1 MAIAASASSGSLRS
15 AAKSVVFCGWRFRV
29 RRLQRAPLVAAWGIP
44 ERQCL
49 LWLHVMDE
57 PVQQLRA
64 LLASERTARI
74 EAERSGRLKDEFL
87 EALGH
92 ELRAPL
98 NAILGWSR
106 LMELGRLGME
116 ETRSGGQTI
125 ARNARLMAHIVDDLL
140 DLSAVS
146 TGKIRVDPEE
156 TDACEI
162 VEAALDILQASAA
175 SKGVILEKQL
185 ATPECLVFG
194 DPQRLQQVIW
204 HLLSNAIKFTPRGGR
219 AVVTVRTTAGQCQI
233 VVSDTGAGIAK
244 ELLPYVF
251 DRFWRTEAADE
262 HRYSGLGLG
271 LSLAKRLVELHGGT
285 VSAASAGLNRGATFT
300 VLLPRV
306 APRDNTNGE
315 ISAARGAREHLPAAG
330 LLAHQVDLTGLRVL
344 VVDDEPD
351 TLDLLR
357 RVLGDSQAQ
366 VAAAPSVEA
375 ALATLGAFNPHVL
388 ISDVSMPGRD
398 GYELIRAVRST
409 TSPEHLPAAALTA
422 YARPEDA
429 ARARE
434 AGFQMHLS
442 KPVEPAELVK
452 IVARLAGRVIID
464 AAGG

>member
-1 MAIAASASSGSLRS
+1 
-15 AAKSVVFCGWRFRV
+15 
-29 RRLQRAPLVAAWGIP
+29 
-44 ERQCL
+44 
-49 LWLHVMDE
+49 MDE

-64 LLASERTARI
+64 LLATERTARI

-125 ARNARLMAHIVDDLL
+125 ARNARVLAHIVDDLL

-156 TDACEI
+156 TDVCQI
-162 VEAALDILQASAA
+162 VEAALDILQPSAA
-175 SKGVILEKQL
+175 SKGVVLEKHL

-194 DPQRLQQVIW
+194 DPQRLQQVVW
-204 HLLSNAIKFTPRGGR
+204 HLLSNAIKFTPRSGR
-219 AVVTVRTTAGQCQI
+219 AKVTVRTAGGQCHI
-233 VVSDTGAGIAK
+233 IVSDTGAGIAN

-251 DRFWRTEAADE
+251 DRFWRTEAPDE

-285 VSAASAGLNRGATFT
+285 VAATSAGLNRGATFT
-300 VLLPRV
+300 VVLPRV
-306 APRDNTNGE
+306 APRDNVEHRPSTEGN
-315 ISAARGAREHLPAAG
+315 AREHIPSTDRPVQ
-330 LLAHQVDLTGLRVL
+330 QVDLTGLRVL

-375 ALATLGAFNPHVL
+375 ALAALGAFNPHVL

-398 GYELIRAVRST
+398 GYELIRAIRST
-409 TSPEHLPAAALTA
+409 TGPEDLPAAALTA

-442 KPVEPAELVK
+442 KPVEPYELVK
-452 IVARLAGRVIID
+452 LVAQLAGRHSPASMGRD
-464 AAGG
+464 SARATF

>member
-1 MAIAASASSGSLRS
+1 MGQRP
-15 AAKSVVFCGWRFRV
+15 CYGWQ
-29 RRLQRAPLVAAWGIP
+29 L
-44 ERQCL
+44 
-49 LWLHVMDE
+49 MDE

-64 LLASERTARI
+64 LLDSERSARI

-106 LMELGRLGME
+106 LMELGRLGVE

-125 ARNARLMAHIVDDLL
+125 ARNARLLAHIVDDLL

-156 TDACEI
+156 TDVCQI
-162 VEAALDILQASAA
+162 VEAAMDILQPSAA
-175 SKGVILEKQL
+175 SKGVILEKHL

-194 DPQRLQQVIW
+194 DPQRLQQVVW

-219 AVVTVRTTAGQCQI
+219 AKVTMFTTGGQCQI
-233 VVSDTGAGIAK
+233 IVSDTGAGIAS

-251 DRFWRTEAADE
+251 DRFWRTEAPDE

-285 VSAASAGLNRGATFT
+285 ISATSGGLNRGATFT

-306 APRDNTNGE
+306 APRDNAGE
-315 ISAARGAREHLPAAG
+315 EPSVEDGAHEHIASEPA
-330 LLAHQVDLTGLRVL
+330 LAHDIDLTGLRVL

-357 RVLGDSQAQ
+357 RVLGDSHAQ
-366 VAAAPSVEA
+366 VVAAPSVEA
-375 ALATLGAFNPHVL
+375 ALAALGAFNPHVL

-409 TSPEHLPAAALTA
+409 TGPEDLPAAALTA
-422 YARPEDA
+422 YSRPEDA

-442 KPVEPAELVK
+442 KPVEPYELVRV
-452 IVARLAGRVIID
+452 VAQLAGREPDPTPVELAD
-464 AAGG
+464 TTHATV

>member
-1 MAIAASASSGSLRS
+1 
-15 AAKSVVFCGWRFRV
+15 
-29 RRLQRAPLVAAWGIP
+29 
-44 ERQCL
+44 
-49 LWLHVMDE
+49 MDE

-64 LLASERTARI
+64 LLDSERSARI

-106 LMELGRLGME
+106 LMELGRLGIE

-125 ARNARLMAHIVDDLL
+125 ARNARALAHIVDDLL

-156 TDACEI
+156 TDVCEI
-162 VEAALDILQASAA
+162 VEAAMDILQPSAA
-175 SKGVILEKQL
+175 SKGVVLEKHL

-194 DPQRLQQVIW
+194 DPQRLQQVVW

-219 AVVTVRTTAGQCQI
+219 AKVTVRTTGGQCQI
-233 VVSDTGAGIAK
+233 IVSDTGAGIAS

-251 DRFWRTEAADE
+251 DRFWRTEAPDE

-285 VSAASAGLNRGATFT
+285 ISATSAGLNHGATFT

-306 APRDNTNGE
+306 APRAYE
-315 ISAARGAREHLPAAG
+315 EEPSVESGAHEHIASEVA
-330 LLAHQVDLTGLRVL
+330 LAHDINLTGLRVL

-366 VAAAPSVEA
+366 VAAAASVEA

-409 TSPEHLPAAALTA
+409 TGPEDLPAAALTA
-422 YARPEDA
+422 YSRPEDA

-442 KPVEPAELVK
+442 KPVEPYELVK
-452 IVARLAGRVIID
+452 VVAQLAGRDTESAKVGL
-464 AAGG
+464 ANTHATV

>member
-1 MAIAASASSGSLRS
+1 
-15 AAKSVVFCGWRFRV
+15 
-29 RRLQRAPLVAAWGIP
+29 
-44 ERQCL
+44 
-49 LWLHVMDE
+49 MDE
-57 PVQQLRA
+57 PLQQLRA

-106 LMELGRLGME
+106 LMELGRLGVE
-116 ETRSGGQTI
+116 ETQSGGQTI
-125 ARNARLMAHIVDDLL
+125 ARNARLLAHIVDDLL

-156 TDACEI
+156 TDICEI
-162 VEAALDILQASAA
+162 VEAALDILQPSAG
-175 SKGVILEKQL
+175 SKGVILEKHL

-194 DPQRLQQVIW
+194 DPQRLQQVVW

-219 AVVTVRTTAGQCQI
+219 AKVTVRTAGGQCQI
-233 VVSDTGAGIAK
+233 AVSDTGAGIAN

-251 DRFWRTEAADE
+251 DRFWRAEAPDE

-285 VSAASAGLNRGATFT
+285 VAATSAGLNHGATFT

-306 APRDNTNGE
+306 APRDELDNRNGV
-315 ISAARGAREHLPAAG
+315 AAEDEPQEHGPAAEIHG
-330 LLAHQVDLTGLRVL
+330 YQVNLTGLRVL

-409 TSPEHLPAAALTA
+409 TSPEDLPAAALTA
-422 YARPEDA
+422 YSRPEDA

-442 KPVEPAELVK
+442 KPVEPDELVK
-452 IVARLAGRVIID
+452 VVARLAGREASI
-464 AAGG
+464 ALPEPLLS

>member
-1 MAIAASASSGSLRS
+1 
-15 AAKSVVFCGWRFRV
+15 
-29 RRLQRAPLVAAWGIP
+29 
-44 ERQCL
+44 
-49 LWLHVMDE
+49 MDE

-64 LLASERTARI
+64 LLDSERSARI

-106 LMELGRLGME
+106 LMELGRLGVE

-125 ARNARLMAHIVDDLL
+125 ARNARLLAHIVDDLL

-156 TDACEI
+156 TDVCQI
-162 VEAALDILQASAA
+162 VEAAMDILQPSAA
-175 SKGVILEKQL
+175 SKGVVLEKFL

-194 DPQRLQQVIW
+194 DPQRLQQVVW

-219 AVVTVRTTAGQCQI
+219 AKVTMLTSGGQCQI
-233 VVSDTGAGIAK
+233 IVSDTGAGIAS

-251 DRFWRTEAADE
+251 DRFWRTEAPDE

-285 VSAASAGLNRGATFT
+285 IAATSAGLNRGATFT

-306 APRDNTNGE
+306 APRDNLEEEPSMEPGSQE
-315 ISAARGAREHLPAAG
+315 HVAAEPA
-330 LLAHQVDLTGLRVL
+330 LAHDIDLTGLRVL

-409 TSPEHLPAAALTA
+409 TGPEDLPAAALTA
-422 YARPEDA
+422 YSRPEDA
-429 ARARE
+429 DRARE
-434 AGFQMHLS
+434 AGFQMHIS
-442 KPVEPAELVK
+442 KPVEPYELVK
-452 IVARLAGRVIID
+452 VVAQLAGRRTEPPAVELAD
-464 AAGG
+464 THATV

>member
-1 MAIAASASSGSLRS
+1 
-15 AAKSVVFCGWRFRV
+15 
-29 RRLQRAPLVAAWGIP
+29 
-44 ERQCL
+44 
-49 LWLHVMDE
+49 MDE

-64 LLASERTARI
+64 LLANERTARV
-74 EAERSGRLKDEFL
+74 EAERNGRLKDEFL

-106 LMELGRLGME
+106 LMELGRLGKE
-116 ETRSGGQTI
+116 ENLSGARTI
-125 ARNARLMAHIVDDLL
+125 ARNARLLAHIVDDLL

-156 TDACEI
+156 TDICQI
-162 VEAALDILQASAA
+162 VEAALDILQPSAA
-175 SKGVILEKQL
+175 SKGIILEKHL
-185 ATPECLVFG
+185 ATQECPVFG
-194 DPQRLQQVIW
+194 DPQRLQQVVW

-219 AVVTVRTTAGQCQI
+219 AKVTVRTMGGQCQI
-233 VVSDTGAGIAK
+233 TVSDTGAGIAN

-251 DRFWRTEAADE
+251 DRFWRAEAPDE

-285 VSAASAGLNRGATFT
+285 ISATSAGLNRGATFT
-300 VLLPRV
+300 VVLPRV
-306 APRDNTNGE
+306 APRVSEESETSDRGTQEHVVVGE
-315 ISAARGAREHLPAAG
+315 T
-330 LLAHQVDLTGLRVL
+330 LAHHINLTGLRVL

-398 GYELIRAVRST
+398 GYELIRVVRST
-409 TSPEHLPAAALTA
+409 TGPEDLPAAALTA
-422 YARPEDA
+422 YSRPEDA
-429 ARARE
+429 ARAKE

-442 KPVEPAELVK
+442 KPVEPYELVK
-452 IVARLAGRVIID
+452 VVARLAGRDIV
-464 AAGG
+464 AGVVSPDGARAYVP

>member
-1 MAIAASASSGSLRS
+1 
-15 AAKSVVFCGWRFRV
+15 
-29 RRLQRAPLVAAWGIP
+29 
-44 ERQCL
+44 
-49 LWLHVMDE
+49 MDE
-57 PVQQLRA
+57 PVHQLRA
-64 LLASERTARI
+64 LLDSERSARI

-106 LMELGRLGME
+106 LMELGRLGVE

-125 ARNARLMAHIVDDLL
+125 ARNARLLAHIVDDLL

-156 TDACEI
+156 TDVCEI
-162 VEAALDILQASAA
+162 VEAAMDILQPSAA
-175 SKGVILEKQL
+175 SKGVILEKHL

-194 DPQRLQQVIW
+194 DPQRLQQVVW

-219 AVVTVRTTAGQCQI
+219 AKVTVRTTGGQCQVI
-233 VVSDTGAGIAK
+233 VSDTGAGIAS
-244 ELLPYVF
+244 ELLPFVF
-251 DRFWRTEAADE
+251 DRFWRTEAPDE

-285 VSAASAGLNRGATFT
+285 ITATSGGLNQGATFT

-306 APRDNTNGE
+306 APRANQDDEPSMESGTH
-315 ISAARGAREHLPAAG
+315 EHIASEVAV
-330 LLAHQVDLTGLRVL
+330 AHDINLTGLRVL

-409 TSPEHLPAAALTA
+409 TGPEDLPAAALTA
-422 YARPEDA
+422 YSRPEDA

-442 KPVEPAELVK
+442 KPVEPYELVK
-452 IVARLAGRVIID
+452 IVAQLAGREPNP
-464 AAGG
+464 AAADLANAPATV

>member
-1 MAIAASASSGSLRS
+1 
-15 AAKSVVFCGWRFRV
+15 
-29 RRLQRAPLVAAWGIP
+29 
-44 ERQCL
+44 
-49 LWLHVMDE
+49 MDE

-64 LLASERTARI
+64 LLDSERSARI

-106 LMELGRLGME
+106 LMELGRLGVE

-125 ARNARLMAHIVDDLL
+125 ARNARLLAHIVDDLL

-156 TDACEI
+156 TDVCQI
-162 VEAALDILQASAA
+162 VEAAMDILQPSAA
-175 SKGVILEKQL
+175 SKGVILEKHL
-185 ATPECLVFG
+185 AMPECLVFG
-194 DPQRLQQVIW
+194 DPQRLQQVVW

-219 AVVTVRTTAGQCQI
+219 AKVTMFTTSGQCQI
-233 VVSDTGAGIAK
+233 IVSDTGAGIAN

-251 DRFWRTEAADE
+251 DRFWRTEAPDE

-285 VSAASAGLNRGATFT
+285 ISATSAGLNRGATFT

-306 APRDNTNGE
+306 APRD
-315 ISAARGAREHLPAAG
+315 SAGDEPSFEDGAHEHIASEPA
-330 LLAHQVDLTGLRVL
+330 LAHDIDLTGLRVL

-366 VAAAPSVEA
+366 VVAAPSVEA
-375 ALATLGAFNPHVL
+375 ALATLGAFSPHVL

-409 TSPEHLPAAALTA
+409 TGPEDLPAAALTA
-422 YARPEDA
+422 YSRPEDA

-442 KPVEPAELVK
+442 KPVEPYELVRV
-452 IVARLAGRVIID
+452 VAQLAGRQLDPTPVELAD
-464 AAGG
+464 TTHATV

>member
-1 MAIAASASSGSLRS
+1 
-15 AAKSVVFCGWRFRV
+15 
-29 RRLQRAPLVAAWGIP
+29 
-44 ERQCL
+44 
-49 LWLHVMDE
+49 MDE

-64 LLASERTARI
+64 LLDTERNARI

-106 LMELGRLGME
+106 LMELGRLGVE

-125 ARNARLMAHIVDDLL
+125 ARNARLLAHIVDDLL

-156 TDACEI
+156 TDLCQI
-162 VEAALDILQASAA
+162 VEAAMDILQPSAS
-175 SKGVILEKQL
+175 SKGVVLEKHL
-185 ATPECLVFG
+185 TTPECLVFG
-194 DPQRLQQVIW
+194 DPQRLQQVVW

-219 AVVTVRTTAGQCQI
+219 AKVTVLTSGGQCQI
-233 VVSDTGAGIAK
+233 IVSDTGAGIAN

-251 DRFWRTEAADE
+251 DRFWRTEAPDE

-271 LSLAKRLVELHGGT
+271 LSLAKRLVELHGGMI
-285 VSAASAGLNRGATFT
+285 SATSAGLNRGATFT

-306 APRDNTNGE
+306 APRDNAGDE
-315 ISAARGAREHLPAAG
+315 QPVEPGAEEHVASEPA
-330 LLAHQVDLTGLRVL
+330 LAHDIDLAGLRVL

-409 TSPEHLPAAALTA
+409 TGPEDLPAAALTA
-422 YARPEDA
+422 YSRPEDA
-429 ARARE
+429 DRARE
-434 AGFQMHLS
+434 AGFQMHIS
-442 KPVEPAELVK
+442 KPVEPYELVRV
-452 IVARLAGRVIID
+452 VAQLAGRHAD
-464 AAGG
+464 PAAIELAGSPATA

>member
-1 MAIAASASSGSLRS
+1 
-15 AAKSVVFCGWRFRV
+15 
-29 RRLQRAPLVAAWGIP
+29 
-44 ERQCL
+44 
-49 LWLHVMDE
+49 MDE

-64 LLASERTARI
+64 LLANERTARV
-74 EAERSGRLKDEFL
+74 EAERNGRLKDEFL

-106 LMELGRLGME
+106 LMEIGRLGKE
-116 ETRSGGQTI
+116 ENLSGARTI
-125 ARNARLMAHIVDDLL
+125 ARNARLLAHIVDDLL

-156 TDACEI
+156 TDICQIA
-162 VEAALDILQASAA
+162 EAALDILQPSAA
-175 SKGVILEKQL
+175 SKGVILEKHL
-185 ATPECLVFG
+185 ATQECQVFG
-194 DPQRLQQVIW
+194 DPQRLQQVVW

-219 AVVTVRTTAGQCQI
+219 AKVTVRTMGGQCQI
-233 VVSDTGAGIAK
+233 TVSDTGAGIAN

-251 DRFWRTEAADE
+251 DRFWRAEAPDE

-285 VSAASAGLNRGATFT
+285 ISATSAGLNRGATFT
-300 VLLPRV
+300 VVLPRV
-306 APRDNTNGE
+306 APRVSEEDETSDHGTQ
-315 ISAARGAREHLPAAG
+315 EHRVAEEM
-330 LLAHQVDLTGLRVL
+330 LAHHINLNGLRVL

-398 GYELIRAVRST
+398 GYELIRVVRST
-409 TSPEHLPAAALTA
+409 TGPEDLPAAALTA

-429 ARARE
+429 ARAKE

-442 KPVEPAELVK
+442 KPVEPYELVK
-452 IVARLAGRVIID
+452 VVARLAGRDIV
-464 AAGG
+464 AGVTPSDGVRAYLP

>member
-1 MAIAASASSGSLRS
+1 M
-15 AAKSVVFCGWRFRV
+15 
-29 RRLQRAPLVAAWGIP
+29 WGIP
-44 ERQCL
+44 AALRL
-49 LWLHVMDE
+49 LWLRVMDE

-64 LLASERTARI
+64 LLASERTARV
-74 EAERSGRLKDEFL
+74 EAERNGRLKDEFL

-106 LMELGRLGME
+106 LMELGRLGE
-116 ETRSGGQTI
+116 EESLSGARTI
-125 ARNARLMAHIVDDLL
+125 ARNARLLAHIVDDLL

-156 TDACEI
+156 TDICQI
-162 VEAALDILQASAA
+162 VEAALDILQPSAA
-175 SKGVILEKQL
+175 SKGVILEKHL
-185 ATPECLVFG
+185 ATQECQVFG
-194 DPQRLQQVIW
+194 DPQRLQQVVW

-219 AVVTVRTTAGQCQI
+219 AKVTVRTIGGQCQ
-233 VVSDTGAGIAK
+233 VTVSDTGAGIAN

-251 DRFWRTEAADE
+251 DRFWRAEAPDE

-271 LSLAKRLVELHGGT
+271 LSLAKRLVELHGGSINAT
-285 VSAASAGLNRGATFT
+285 SAGLNRGATFT
-300 VLLPRV
+300 VTLPRV
-306 APRDNTNGE
+306 APRMSEEDET
-315 ISAARGAREHLPAAG
+315 SDKGAQEHIVSEEKT
-330 LLAHQVDLTGLRVL
+330 LAHHINLTGLRVL

-398 GYELIRAVRST
+398 GYELIRVVRST
-409 TSPEHLPAAALTA
+409 TGPEDLPAAALTA
-422 YARPEDA
+422 YSRPEDA
-429 ARARE
+429 ARAKE

-442 KPVEPAELVK
+442 KPVEPYELVK
-452 IVARLAGRVIID
+452 VVARLAGRDRVVGAMGSD
-464 AAGG
+464 GVRAFLP

>member
-1 MAIAASASSGSLRS
+1 
-15 AAKSVVFCGWRFRV
+15 
-29 RRLQRAPLVAAWGIP
+29 
-44 ERQCL
+44 
-49 LWLHVMDE
+49 MDE
-57 PVQQLRA
+57 PVHQLRA
-64 LLASERTARI
+64 LLDSERSARI

-106 LMELGRLGME
+106 LMELGRLDLD

-125 ARNARLMAHIVDDLL
+125 ARNARALAHIVDDLL

-146 TGKIRVDPEE
+146 TGKIRVEPEE
-156 TDACEI
+156 TDVCQI
-162 VEAALDILQASAA
+162 VEAALDIQQPSAA
-175 SKGVILEKQL
+175 SKGVILEKHL

-194 DPQRLQQVIW
+194 DPQRLQQVVW

-219 AVVTVRTTAGQCQI
+219 AKVTVRTNGGDCQI
-233 VVSDTGAGIAK
+233 VVSDTGAGIAH

-251 DRFWRTEAADE
+251 DRFWRAEAPDE

-285 VSAASAGLNRGATFT
+285 VAATSPGLNRGATFT
-300 VLLPRV
+300 VVLPRV
-306 APRDNTNGE
+306 APRDEPDGDV
-315 ISAARGAREHLPAAG
+315 SGDRGASEHIASETA
-330 LLAHQVDLTGLRVL
+330 LAHQVDLAGLRVL

-375 ALATLGAFNPHVL
+375 ALATLGTFNPHVL

-409 TSPEHLPAAALTA
+409 TGPEDLPAAALTA
-422 YARPEDA
+422 YSRPEDA

-434 AGFQMHLS
+434 AGFQLHLS
-442 KPVEPAELVK
+442 KPVEPYELVRV
-452 IVARLAGRVIID
+452 VAQLAGRQTEPTAVALD
-464 AAGG
+464 TVAATV

>member
-1 MAIAASASSGSLRS
+1 
-15 AAKSVVFCGWRFRV
+15 
-29 RRLQRAPLVAAWGIP
+29 
-44 ERQCL
+44 
-49 LWLHVMDE
+49 MDE
-57 PVQQLRA
+57 PLQQLRA
-64 LLASERTARI
+64 LLDSERSARI

-106 LMELGRLGME
+106 LMELGRLGVE

-125 ARNARLMAHIVDDLL
+125 ARNARLLAHIVDDLL

-156 TDACEI
+156 TDVCEI
-162 VEAALDILQASAA
+162 VEAAMDILQPSAA
-175 SKGVILEKQL
+175 SKGVVLEKHL
-185 ATPECLVFG
+185 TTPECLVFG
-194 DPQRLQQVIW
+194 DPQRLQQVVW

-219 AVVTVRTTAGQCQI
+219 AKVTVRTTGGQCQI
-233 VVSDTGAGIAK
+233 TVSDTGAGIAS

-251 DRFWRTEAADE
+251 DRFWRTEAPDE

-285 VSAASAGLNRGATFT
+285 ISATSGGLNNGATFT

-306 APRDNTNGE
+306 APRTSEDDQPPVE
-315 ISAARGAREHLPAAG
+315 SEAHEHIASEVA
-330 LLAHQVDLTGLRVL
+330 LAHDIDLTGLRVL

-375 ALATLGAFNPHVL
+375 ALAILGAFNPHVL

-409 TSPEHLPAAALTA
+409 TSPEDLPAAALTA
-422 YARPEDA
+422 YSRPEDA

-442 KPVEPAELVK
+442 KPVEPYELVK
-452 IVARLAGRVIID
+452 VVAQLAGRDVNP
-464 AAGG
+464 ASAGLADTHATV

>member
-1 MAIAASASSGSLRS
+1 
-15 AAKSVVFCGWRFRV
+15 
-29 RRLQRAPLVAAWGIP
+29 
-44 ERQCL
+44 
-49 LWLHVMDE
+49 MDE
-57 PVQQLRA
+57 PVHQLRA
-64 LLASERTARI
+64 LLATERNARI
-74 EAERSGRLKDEFL
+74 EAERNGRAKDEFL

-106 LMELGRLGME
+106 LMELGRLGLE

-125 ARNARLMAHIVDDLL
+125 ARNARALAHIVDDLL

-156 TDACEI
+156 TDVCEI
-162 VEAALDILQASAA
+162 VEAALDILQSSAA
-175 SKGVILEKQL
+175 SKGVVLEKHL
-185 ATPECLVFG
+185 TTPECPVFG
-194 DPQRLQQVIW
+194 DPQRLQQVVW

-219 AVVTVRTTAGQCQI
+219 AKVTVRAIADKCQI
-233 VVSDTGAGIAK
+233 IVSDTGAGIAD

-251 DRFWRTEAADE
+251 DRFWRTEAPDE

-285 VSAASAGLNRGATFT
+285 ITATSAGRNRGATFT
-300 VLLPRV
+300 VVLPRV
-306 APRDNTNGE
+306 APRDNFVDE
-315 ISAARGAREHLPAAG
+315 PSAAGEVREHMASNAA
-330 LLAHQVDLTGLRVL
+330 LSPQIDLTGLRVL

-375 ALATLGAFNPHVL
+375 ALATLGTFNPHVL

-409 TSPEHLPAAALTA
+409 TSPECLPAAALTA

-434 AGFQMHLS
+434 AGFQMHLT
-442 KPVEPAELVK
+442 KPVEPCQLVRL
-452 IVARLAGRVIID
+452 VAQLAGRELGSSALD
-464 AAGG
+464 LKPAPATA

>member
-1 MAIAASASSGSLRS
+1 
-15 AAKSVVFCGWRFRV
+15 
-29 RRLQRAPLVAAWGIP
+29 
-44 ERQCL
+44 
-49 LWLHVMDE
+49 MDE

-106 LMELGRLGME
+106 LMELGRLDTD

-125 ARNARLMAHIVDDLL
+125 ARNARLLAHIVDDLL

-156 TDACEI
+156 TDVCEI
-162 VEAALDILQASAA
+162 VEAALDILEPSAT
-175 SKGVILEKQL
+175 SKGVILEKHL

-194 DPQRLQQVIW
+194 DPQRLQQVVW

-219 AVVTVRTTAGQCQI
+219 AKVTVRTVGGQCQI
-233 VVSDTGAGIAK
+233 VVSDTGAGISD

-251 DRFWRTEAADE
+251 DRFWRAEAPDE

-271 LSLAKRLVELHGGT
+271 LSLAKRLVELHGGGIT
-285 VSAASAGLNRGATFT
+285 ATSGGLNHGATFT

-306 APRDNTNGE
+306 APRGSEVDGDTGE
-315 ISAARGAREHLPAAG
+315 YPVQEHVTSTTVQ
-330 LLAHQVDLTGLRVL
+330 AHLVNLTGLRVL

-375 ALATLGAFNPHVL
+375 ALATLGTFNPHVL

-398 GYELIRAVRST
+398 GYELIRAIRST
-409 TSPEHLPAAALTA
+409 TGPQELPAAALTA

-442 KPVEPAELVK
+442 KPVEPDELVK
-452 IVARLAGRVIID
+452 VVARLAGREPGLAG
-464 AAGG
+464 AA

>member
-1 MAIAASASSGSLRS
+1 
-15 AAKSVVFCGWRFRV
+15 
-29 RRLQRAPLVAAWGIP
+29 
-44 ERQCL
+44 
-49 LWLHVMDE
+49 MDE
-57 PVQQLRA
+57 PEQQLRD
-64 LLASERTARI
+64 LLDSERTARI

-106 LMELGRLGME
+106 LMELGRLGEE

-125 ARNARLMAHIVDDLL
+125 ARNARALAHIVDDLL

-146 TGKIRVDPEE
+146 TGKIRVEPEE
-156 TDACEI
+156 TDICQI
-162 VEAALDILQASAA
+162 VEAALDILQPSAA
-175 SKGVILEKQL
+175 GKGVILEKHMT
-185 ATPECLVFG
+185 TPECLVFG
-194 DPQRLQQVIW
+194 DPQRLQQVVW

-219 AVVTVRTTAGQCQI
+219 AKVTVRTVGGQCQI
-233 VVSDTGAGIAK
+233 VVSDTGAGIAG

-251 DRFWRTEAADE
+251 DRFWRAEAPDE

-271 LSLAKRLVELHGGT
+271 LSLAKRLVELHGGRVT
-285 VSAASAGLNRGATFT
+285 ADSPGLNRGATFT

-306 APRDNTNGE
+306 APRESEDDSTSDDPGTSEHVVLSESLMAHE
-315 ISAARGAREHLPAAG
+315 IN
-330 LLAHQVDLTGLRVL
+330 LTGLRVL

-375 ALATLGAFNPHVL
+375 ALAALGAFNPHVL

-398 GYELIRAVRST
+398 GYELIRAVRLT
-409 TSPEHLPAAALTA
+409 TGPEDLPAAALTA
-422 YARPEDA
+422 YSRPEDA

-442 KPVEPAELVK
+442 KPVEPYELVK
-452 IVARLAGRVIID
+452 LVARLAGRETHQVT
-464 AAGG
+464 A

>member
-1 MAIAASASSGSLRS
+1 MD
-15 AAKSVVFCGWRFRV
+15 
-29 RRLQRAPLVAAWGIP
+29 QP
-44 ERQCL
+44 E
-49 LWLHVMDE
+49 
-57 PVQQLRA
+57 QQLRD
-64 LLASERTARI
+64 LLDSERTARI
-74 EAERSGRLKDEFL
+74 EAERSGRLKDQFL

-106 LMELGRLGME
+106 LMELGRLGEE

-125 ARNARLMAHIVDDLL
+125 ARNARALAHIVDDLL
-140 DLSAVS
+140 DLSALS
-146 TGKIRVDPEE
+146 TGKIRVEPEE
-156 TDACEI
+156 TDICQI
-162 VEAALDILQASAA
+162 VEAALDILQPSAA
-175 SKGVILEKQL
+175 GKGVILEKHL
-185 ATPECLVFG
+185 ATAECLVFG
-194 DPQRLQQVIW
+194 DPQRLQQVVW

-219 AVVTVRTTAGQCQI
+219 AKITVRTVGGQCQI
-233 VVSDTGAGIAK
+233 VVSDTGAGIAE
-244 ELLPYVF
+244 ELLPYLF
-251 DRFWRTEAADE
+251 DRFWRAEAPDE

-285 VSAASAGLNRGATFT
+285 VTANSAGLNRGATFT

-306 APRDNTNGE
+306 APRESDDDTRYDDPGTAEYVALPESLVANTVN
-315 ISAARGAREHLPAAG
+315 
-330 LLAHQVDLTGLRVL
+330 LTGLRVL

-351 TLDLLR
+351 TLELLR

-375 ALATLGAFNPHVL
+375 ALATLGTFNPHVL

-409 TSPEHLPAAALTA
+409 TSPEDLPAAALTA
-422 YARPEDA
+422 FSRPEDA

-442 KPVEPAELVK
+442 KPVEPDELIKV
-452 IVARLAGRVIID
+452 VARLAGREIE
-464 AAGG
+464 ATA

>member
-1 MAIAASASSGSLRS
+1 MD
-15 AAKSVVFCGWRFRV
+15 
-29 RRLQRAPLVAAWGIP
+29 QP
-44 ERQCL
+44 E
-49 LWLHVMDE
+49 
-57 PVQQLRA
+57 QQLRD
-64 LLASERTARI
+64 LLDSERTARI

-106 LMELGRLGME
+106 LMELGRLGEE

-125 ARNARLMAHIVDDLL
+125 ARNARLLAHIVDDLL
-140 DLSAVS
+140 DLSALS

-156 TDACEI
+156 TDICQI
-162 VEAALDILQASAA
+162 VEAALDILQPSAA
-175 SKGVILEKQL
+175 NKGVILERHL
-185 ATPECLVFG
+185 APPECLVFG
-194 DPQRLQQVIW
+194 DPQRLQQVVW

-219 AVVTVRTTAGQCQI
+219 AKVTVRTVGGQCQI
-233 VVSDTGAGIAK
+233 VVSDTGAGIAGD
-244 ELLPYVF
+244 LLPYVF
-251 DRFWRTEAADE
+251 DRFWRAEAPDE

-285 VSAASAGLNRGATFT
+285 VTANSLGLNRGATFT
-300 VLLPRV
+300 VVLPRV
-306 APRDNTNGE
+306 APRESDDDTAHIDPGTSEHRILSESMFAAHE
-315 ISAARGAREHLPAAG
+315 IN
-330 LLAHQVDLTGLRVL
+330 LTGLRVL

-366 VAAAPSVEA
+366 VVAAPSVEA

-409 TSPEHLPAAALTA
+409 TGPEDLPAAALTA
-422 YARPEDA
+422 YSRPEDA

-442 KPVEPAELVK
+442 KPVEPYELVK
-452 IVARLAGRVIID
+452 LVARLAGRETEP
-464 AAGG
+464 AATV

>member
-1 MAIAASASSGSLRS
+1 
-15 AAKSVVFCGWRFRV
+15 
-29 RRLQRAPLVAAWGIP
+29 
-44 ERQCL
+44 
-49 LWLHVMDE
+49 MDE

-64 LLASERTARI
+64 LLAAERTARI

-106 LMELGRLGME
+106 LMELGRLGVE

-125 ARNARLMAHIVDDLL
+125 ARNARVLAHIVDDLL

-156 TDACEI
+156 TDVCQI
-162 VEAALDILQASAA
+162 VEAALDILQPSAA
-175 SKGVILEKQL
+175 SKGVVLEKHL

-194 DPQRLQQVIW
+194 DPQRLQQVVW

-219 AVVTVRTTAGQCQI
+219 AKVTVRTAGGQCHI
-233 VVSDTGAGIAK
+233 IVSDTGAGIAN

-251 DRFWRTEAADE
+251 DRFWRTEAPDE

-285 VSAASAGLNRGATFT
+285 VAATSAGLNRGATFT
-300 VLLPRV
+300 VVLPRV
-306 APRDNTNGE
+306 APRDNVEHRPSTE
-315 ISAARGAREHLPAAG
+315 RDARERLLSADAA
-330 LLAHQVDLTGLRVL
+330 AHQVDLTGLRVL

-375 ALATLGAFNPHVL
+375 ALVALGAFNPHVL

-398 GYELIRAVRST
+398 GYELIRAIRST
-409 TSPEHLPAAALTA
+409 TGPEDLPAAALTA

-442 KPVEPAELVK
+442 KPVEPYELVK
-452 IVARLAGRVIID
+452 LVAQLAGRNAS
-464 AAGG
+464 AAAMGWDSARATF